1 MEKSK
6 NGLEPMTDLQ
16 IYNLA
21 KEEWIGVLKQLWE
34 AVGKPINKEQLK
46 VYAKQLADIPLGVL
60 EEIIQEL
67 LRNHQYSNVPTIGEI
82 WQTIRR
88 KYGCD
93 PSELKNTYRQD
104 DSWLYD
110 FGEHLPENDPYVL
123 PVTMETM
130 TGSAV
135 SVRA

>member
-6 NGLEPMTDLQ
+6 NGLEPMTDMQ

-46 VYAKQLADIPLGVL
+46 VYAKHLADIPLGVL

-110 FGEHLPENDPYVL
+110 FGDHPVAVDLIDM
-123 PVTMETM
+123 PVTSEILA
-130 TGSAV
+130 GSAV